1 MAGRFT
7 RYLLLLLL
15 PAGITFTSCKKGV
28 ESHPA
33 WETNMLAPLM
43 QASLTIGDLLAD
55 SLMQLNDDHSIS
67 LVFSDSLYHFSFA
80 DATLEIPDTTIKAGF
95 SLQNLNLANQTIV
108 YPLTLGQMCQQLG
121 LLGQFII
128 AANGG
133 VFPIPAIENIT
144 TGDNDID
151 ATQFFETADLESGA
165 IDMML
170 ENGLPITISNIVF
183 QVRNKM
189 DQQLLTQDTFLNLL
203 PGQLQAKVID
213 LAGKH
218 VEGTLVASIIDL
230 DSPGGVA
237 PIDTSDAL
245 TITMVAHDLVVSSA
259 TAIFPAQNLIDENKE
274 TAYNLSGGALLNQL
288 KVRSGMLIIKLQ
300 STIQQQSHF
309 EFALPSATDAFG
321 NTIYLDEDLPP
332 AMQGTASNLVKS
344 FDLSGFTFNLT
355 GVNGDTYNTYYTHL
369 VASIDS
375 TGELVTISKND
386 SVLISY
392 TLQDIVPEFVS
403 GYLGQQ
409 IVTIGPS
416 ETLFDGLKNIKS
428 GSIGLESA
436 AVDLSVKNGIGV
448 SGRVNLYELTSIN
461 SNTGK
466 NVSLQWDELNKPLA
480 VAAASFS
487 PFLPSV
493 TVFSL
498 NNANSNVKALLENLP
513 DKFKYA
519 MDFFVNPSGN
529 SSFFHDFAFDT
540 SGLDVGLNL
549 TIPLS
554 LIADKLVLQ
563 DTFDF
568 ALGSSEEGD
577 PAIKEGTFSL
587 IAYNG
592 FPFMA
597 TPQLYFLDEAFNVVD
612 SLFTSQAEIIAG
624 TLNDQCLVQSSAK
637 SVLTIPVDESKMNRM
652 RAAKSVVVKTSFT
665 TTTSSSCST
674 YLKIYDDYRLDIKLT
689 GSFIFYT
696 GY

>member
-1 MAGRFT
+1 MTGQRVKCF
-7 RYLLLLLL
+7 LLLLI
-15 PAGITFTSCKKGV
+15 PAAVAFTSCKKGV
-28 ESHPA
+28 ESHPS
-33 WETNMLAPLM
+33 WEMNMLAPLLNT
-43 QASLTIGDLLAD
+43 SLSISDLLAD
-55 SLMQLNDDHSIS
+55 SLVQLNDDHSIS

-95 SLQNLNLANQTIV
+95 SLQNLSLANQSIV

-121 LLGQFII
+121 VLGQFII

-133 VFPIPAIENIT
+133 VFPIPAIENIA

-165 IDMML
+165 IDMTL

-183 QVRNKM
+183 QVKNKI

-203 PGQLQAKVID
+203 PGQLQTKVID
-213 LAGKH
+213 LSGKH
-218 VEGTLVASIIDL
+218 VEGTLVAAIIDL

-259 TAIFPAQNLIDENKE
+259 TAVFPAQNLIDENKE
-274 TAYNLSGGALLNQL
+274 TKYKLSGGAQLNQL
-288 KVRSGMLIIKLQ
+288 RVKSGMLIINLQ

-309 EFALPSATDAFG
+309 EFALPSATDVFG
-321 NTIYLDEDLPP
+321 NSIYLNEDLPP
-332 AMQGTASNLVKS
+332 ATAGSVSSLVKS
-344 FDLSGFTFNLT
+344 FDLSGFTFDLT
-355 GVNGDTYNTYYTHL
+355 GISGNEYNTYYSHL

-392 TLQDIVPEFVS
+392 TLQQIVPEFIG

-416 ETLFDGLKNIKS
+416 ETLFDELKNIKS
-428 GSIGLESA
+428 GSIGLEST
-436 AVDLSVKNGIGV
+436 AVDLTVKNGIGV
-448 SGRVNLYELTSIN
+448 TGRVNLYELTAMN
-461 SNTGK
+461 TNTGN

-480 VAAASFS
+480 VAPAALS
-487 PFLPSV
+487 PFLPSI

-498 NNANSNVKALLENLP
+498 NNSNSNIKALVENLP
-513 DKFKYA
+513 DKLKYV

-529 SSFFHDFAFDT
+529 TSGYHDFAYDT
-540 SGLDVGLNL
+540 SGLDIALHL
-549 TIPLS
+549 TVPLS
-554 LIADKLVLQ
+554 LIASNLVLQ

-568 ALGSSEEGD
+568 SLGSGEEGD

-597 TPQLYFLDEAFNVVD
+597 APQLYFYDSDMNLLD
-612 SLFTSQAEIIAG
+612 SLFTIQAEITAG
-624 TLNDQCLVQSSAK
+624 QLNEQCLVAAPVK
-637 SVLTIPVDESKMNRM
+637 SVMTIPVNEEKMNRL
-652 RAAKSVVVKTSFT
+652 RAAQSVVVRTSFT
-665 TTTSSSCST
+665 TASSGSCSS
-674 YLKIYDDYRLDIKLT
+674 YLKIYDDYRMNIKLT

>member
-1 MAGRFT
+1 
-7 RYLLLLLL
+7 
-15 PAGITFTSCKKGV
+15 
-28 ESHPA
+28 
-33 WETNMLAPLM
+33 MLAPLLST
-43 QASLTIGDLLAD
+43 SLSISDLLAD
-55 SLMQLNDDHSIS
+55 SLVQLNDDHSIS

-80 DATLEIPDTTIKAGF
+80 DATLQIPDTTIKAGF
-95 SLQNLNLANQTIV
+95 SLQNLSLANQSIV
-108 YPLTLGQMCQQLG
+108 YPLTLGQMCLQLG
-121 LLGQFII
+121 VLGQFII

-133 VFPIPAIENIT
+133 VFPIPAIENIS

-165 IDMML
+165 IDMTL

-183 QVRNKM
+183 QVKNKI

-203 PGQLQAKVID
+203 PGQLQTKVID
-213 LAGKH
+213 LSGKH
-218 VEGTLVASIIDL
+218 VEGTLVAAIIDL

-259 TAIFPAQNLIDENKE
+259 TAVFPAQNLIDENKE
-274 TAYNLSGGALLNQL
+274 TKYNLSGGAQLNQL
-288 KVRSGMLIIKLQ
+288 RVKSGMILINLQ

-332 AMQGTASNLVKS
+332 ATAGSVSSLVKS
-344 FDLSGFTFNLT
+344 FDLSGFTFDLT
-355 GVNGDTYNTYYTHL
+355 GISGNTYNTYYSHL

-386 SVLISY
+386 SVMISY
-392 TLQDIVPEFVS
+392 TLQQIVPEFIG

-428 GSIGLESA
+428 GSIGLEST
-436 AVDLSVKNGIGV
+436 AVDLTVKNGIGV
-448 SGRVNLYELTSIN
+448 TGRVNLYELTAM
-461 SNTGK
+461 NTSTGH
-466 NVSLQWDELNKPLA
+466 NVSLEWDELNKPLA
-480 VAAASFS
+480 VAPAVFS
-487 PFLPSV
+487 PFTPSI

-498 NNANSNVKALLENLP
+498 NNSNSNIKALVENLP
-513 DKFKYA
+513 DKLKYA
-519 MDFFVNPSGN
+519 MDFFVNPAGN
-529 SSFFHDFAFDT
+529 SSFYHDFAYDT
-540 SGLDVGLNL
+540 SGLDVALHL
-549 TIPLS
+549 TVPLS
-554 LIADKLVLQ
+554 LIASNLVLQ

-568 ALGSSEEGD
+568 SLGSGEEGD

-597 TPQLYFLDEAFNVVD
+597 APQLYFYDADFNLLD
-612 SLFTSQAEIIAG
+612 SLFTAPSEITPG
-624 TLNDQCLVQSSAK
+624 QLNEQCLVAAPVK
-637 SVLTIPVDESKMNRM
+637 SVLTVPVNEEKMNRL
-652 RAAKSVVVKTSFT
+652 RAAHSVMVRSSFT
-665 TTTSSSCST
+665 TTTSGSCNS
-674 YLKIYDDYRLDIKLT
+674 YLKIYDDYQLTIKLT

>member
-1 MAGRFT
+1 
-7 RYLLLLLL
+7 
-15 PAGITFTSCKKGV
+15 
-28 ESHPA
+28 
-33 WETNMLAPLM
+33 MLAPLLST
-43 QASLTIGDLLAD
+43 SLSISDLLAD
-55 SLMQLNDDHSIS
+55 SLVQLNDDHSIS

-80 DATLEIPDTTIKAGF
+80 DATLQIPDTTIKAGF
-95 SLQNLNLANQTIV
+95 SLQNLSLANQSIV
-108 YPLTLGQMCQQLG
+108 YPLTLGQMCLQLG
-121 LLGQFII
+121 VLGQFII

-133 VFPIPAIENIT
+133 VFPIPAIENIS

-165 IDMML
+165 IDMTL

-183 QVRNKM
+183 QVKNKI

-203 PGQLQAKVID
+203 PGQLQTKVID
-213 LAGKH
+213 LSGKH
-218 VEGTLVASIIDL
+218 VEGTLVAAIIDL

-259 TAIFPAQNLIDENKE
+259 TAVFPAQNLIDENKE
-274 TAYNLSGGALLNQL
+274 TKYNLSGGAQLNQL
-288 KVRSGMLIIKLQ
+288 RVKSGMILINLQ

-332 AMQGTASNLVKS
+332 ATAGSVSSLVKS
-344 FDLSGFTFNLT
+344 FDLSGFTFDLT
-355 GVNGDTYNTYYTHL
+355 GISGNTYNTYYSHL

-386 SVLISY
+386 SVMISY
-392 TLQDIVPEFVS
+392 TLQQIVPEFIG

-428 GSIGLESA
+428 GSIGLEST
-436 AVDLSVKNGIGV
+436 AVDLTVKNGIGV
-448 SGRVNLYELTSIN
+448 TGRVNLYELTAM
-461 SNTGK
+461 NTSTGHT
-466 NVSLQWDELNKPLA
+466 VSLEWDELNKPLA
-480 VAAASFS
+480 VAPAVFS
-487 PFLPSV
+487 PFTPSF

-498 NNANSNVKALLENLP
+498 NNSNSNIKALVENLP
-513 DKFKYA
+513 DKLKYA
-519 MDFFVNPSGN
+519 MDFFVNPAGN
-529 SSFFHDFAFDT
+529 SSFYHDFAYDT
-540 SGLDVGLNL
+540 SGLDVALHL
-549 TIPLS
+549 TVPLS
-554 LIADKLVLQ
+554 LIASNLVLQ

-568 ALGSSEEGD
+568 SLGSGEEGD

-597 TPQLYFLDEAFNVVD
+597 APQLYFYDADFNLLD
-612 SLFTSQAEIIAG
+612 SLFTAPSEITAG
-624 TLNDQCLVQSSAK
+624 QLNELCLVAAPVK
-637 SVLTIPVDESKMNRM
+637 SVLTVPVNEEKMNRL
-652 RAAKSVVVKTSFT
+652 RAAHSVVVRSSFT
-665 TTTSSSCST
+665 TTTSGSCNS
-674 YLKIYDDYRLDIKLT
+674 YLKIYDDYQLTIKLT

>member
-1 MAGRFT
+1 
-7 RYLLLLLL
+7 
-15 PAGITFTSCKKGV
+15 
-28 ESHPA
+28 
-33 WETNMLAPLM
+33 MLAPLLST
-43 QASLTIGDLLAD
+43 SLSISDLLAD
-55 SLMQLNDDHSIS
+55 SLVQLNDDHSIS

-80 DATLEIPDTTIKAGF
+80 DATLQIPDTTIKAGF
-95 SLQNLNLANQTIV
+95 SLQNLSLANQSIV
-108 YPLTLGQMCQQLG
+108 YPLTLGQMCLQLG
-121 LLGQFII
+121 VLGQFII

-133 VFPIPAIENIT
+133 VFPIPAIENIS

-165 IDMML
+165 IDMTL

-183 QVRNKM
+183 QVKNKI

-203 PGQLQAKVID
+203 PGQLQTKVID
-213 LAGKH
+213 LSGKH
-218 VEGTLVASIIDL
+218 VEGTLVAAIIDL

-259 TAIFPAQNLIDENKE
+259 TAVFPAQNLIDENKE
-274 TAYNLSGGALLNQL
+274 TKYNLSGGAQLNQL
-288 KVRSGMLIIKLQ
+288 RVKSGMLLINLQ

-332 AMQGTASNLVKS
+332 ATAGSVSSLVKS
-344 FDLSGFTFNLT
+344 FDLSGFTFDLT
-355 GVNGDTYNTYYTHL
+355 GISGNTYNTYYSHL

-386 SVLISY
+386 SVMISY
-392 TLQDIVPEFVS
+392 TLQQIVPEFIG

-428 GSIGLESA
+428 GSIGLEST
-436 AVDLSVKNGIGV
+436 AVDLTVKNGIGV
-448 SGRVNLYELTSIN
+448 TGRVNLYELTAM
-461 SNTGK
+461 NTSTGHT
-466 NVSLQWDELNKPLA
+466 VSLEWDELNKPLA
-480 VAAASFS
+480 VAPAVFS
-487 PFLPSV
+487 PFTPSF

-498 NNANSNVKALLENLP
+498 NNSNSNIKALVENLP
-513 DKFKYA
+513 DKLKYA
-519 MDFFVNPSGN
+519 MDFFVNPAGN
-529 SSFFHDFAFDT
+529 SSFYHDFAYDT
-540 SGLDVGLNL
+540 SGLDVALHL
-549 TIPLS
+549 TVPLS
-554 LIADKLVLQ
+554 LIASNLVLQ

-568 ALGSSEEGD
+568 SLGSGEEGD

-597 TPQLYFLDEAFNVVD
+597 APQLYFYDADFNLLD
-612 SLFTSQAEIIAG
+612 SLFTAPSEITAG
-624 TLNDQCLVQSSAK
+624 QLNELCLVAAPVK
-637 SVLTIPVDESKMNRM
+637 SVLTVPVNEEKMNRL
-652 RAAKSVVVKTSFT
+652 RAAHSVMVRSSFT
-665 TTTSSSCST
+665 TTTSGSCNS
-674 YLKIYDDYRLDIKLT
+674 YLKIYDDYQLTIKLT